1 MKIFLMW
8 PFQKCSFQNMF
19 FFTGIL
25 SILSI
30 FCIICKSNLSTN
42 YFFKNLD
49 LIKGPEFIRNS
60 EMAEE
65 KEKPKAKKKAILIMA
80 LYRGGSTL
88 AGEFFNRNSDILYFF
103 GKCFIISNL

>member
-1 MKIFLMW
+1 
-8 PFQKCSFQNMF
+8 MF

-49 LIKGPEFIRNS
+49 LIKGPEFIENSELIKNPEFIRNT
-60 EMAEE
+60 EMAED

>member
-1 MKIFLMW
+1 
-8 PFQKCSFQNMF
+8 MF
-19 FFTGIL
+19 IAL
-25 SILSI
+25 N
-30 FCIICKSNLSTN
+30 SNVSRELLLNLWAKLYPNN